1 MQAPSIP
8 VAGYL
13 KLLSDCN
20 VTQSKEY
27 LLVNQEVKDGKVYFR
42 TDQTIQAFRRLL
54 EASESGRM
62 PLSELSK
69 KHKSIKEW
77 AAISSLV
84 NFADIQATIKNLNG
98 PDGQGWYRGQ
108 CPVCAANEVGEAG
121 HTKNSLV
128 YNPTIRVIYCH
139 KGCNYT
145 KIISYITP
153 KFEDGDDVSLAIEL
167 AQKEGK
173 I

>member
-77 AAISSLV
+77 AAISSFCLLYTSDA
-84 NFADIQATIKNLNG
+84 AD
-98 PDGQGWYRGQ
+98 
-108 CPVCAANEVGEAG
+108 E
-121 HTKNSLV
+121 
-128 YNPTIRVIYCH
+128 
-139 KGCNYT
+139 
-145 KIISYITP
+145 
-153 KFEDGDDVSLAIEL
+153 
-167 AQKEGK
+167 
-173 I
+173 